1 MTRVTGLPSSRKPRA
16 SAARR
21 PRTAASVGA
30 YVAALPPGARRGLRR
45 LRKVIAEAA
54 PGAEEGVSY
63 GIPAFRLHGRLLVWF
78 AAFKEHF
85 SLFPGAS
92 VIRTHAADLK
102 DYSTSK
108 GTIHIPMDQPI
119 PAALVAKL
127 VKARIAEVRHPVARG
142 LAAP

>member
-1 MTRVTGLPSSRKPRA
+1 VKRSASTRSKKGPKK
-16 SAARR
+16 
-21 PRTAASVGA
+21 AASVSA
-30 YVAALPPGARRGLRR
+30 YLALLPATARRGLQR
-45 LRKVIAEAA
+45 LRKAIAEAA

-63 GIPAFRLHGRLLVWF
+63 GIPAFRLNGRLLVWF

-108 GTIHIPMDQPI
+108 GTIRFPTDQPI

-127 VKARIAEVRHPVARG
+127 VKARVAEMRHRVARG
-142 LAAP
+142 LAEP

>member
-1 MTRVTGLPSSRKPRA
+1 MRRVASSHSRKGPKK
-16 SAARR
+16 
-21 PRTAASVGA
+21 AASVEA
-30 YVAALPPGARRGLRR
+30 YLALQPPQARRGLRR
-45 LRKVIAEAA
+45 LRKVIAAAA

-63 GIPAFRLHGRLLVWF
+63 GIPAIRLDGRLLVWF

-102 DYSTSK
+102 DYTTSK
-108 GTIHIPMDQPI
+108 GTIRFPMDQPI

-127 VKARIAEVRHPVARG
+127 VKARIAEMRQSVARG
-142 LAAP
+142 KAAP